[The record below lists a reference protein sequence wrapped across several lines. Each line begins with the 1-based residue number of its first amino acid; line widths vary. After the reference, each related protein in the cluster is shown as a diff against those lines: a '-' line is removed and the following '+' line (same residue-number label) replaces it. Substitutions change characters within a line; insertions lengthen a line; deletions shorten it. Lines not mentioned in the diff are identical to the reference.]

1 LFDGGGMSGDMPPET
16 VGKSRAKGDP
26 NMAAKKV
33 RDVMT
38 AGVELI
44 GPDATLVDAAARMAE
59 TDVGILPVGEND
71 RLVGVVT
78 DRDLVVRG
86 IAQGVDP
93 EETTIREVMTE
104 KVLYCFD
111 DQEPSEAAS
120 DMAKQQIRRLPVVD
134 RKKKLIGMV
143 SLADIARKDDAG
155 KAGTTLRHVVAPN
168 GNGS

>member
-1 LFDGGGMSGDMPPET
+1 
-16 VGKSRAKGDP
+16 
-26 NMAAKKV
+26 MAAKKV

-59 TDVGILPVGEND
+59 ADVGILPVGEND

-86 IAQGVDP
+86 IAEGANP
-93 EETTIREVMTE
+93 AETTIREIMTE

-120 DMAKQQIRRLPVVD
+120 DMAKQQIRRMPVVD
-134 RKKKLIGMV
+134 RQKQLIGMI
-143 SLADIARKDDAG
+143 SLGDLARKDDAG
-155 KAGTTLRHVVAPN
+155 KAGATLRQVVAPN
-168 GNGS
+168 GR

>member
-1 LFDGGGMSGDMPPET
+1 
-16 VGKSRAKGDP
+16 
-26 NMAAKKV
+26 MAAKKV

-44 GPDATLVDAAARMAE
+44 GPDATLTDAAARMAE
-59 TDVGILPVGEND
+59 ADVGILPVGEDD
-71 RLVGVVT
+71 RLIGMVT
-78 DRDLVVRG
+78 DRDIVIRG
-86 IAQGVDP
+86 IAEGADP
-93 EETTIREVMTE
+93 SEMTVREVMTE

-134 RKKKLIGMV
+134 RRKQLIGMV

-155 KAGTTLRHVVAPN
+155 KAGTTLRKVVMPP
-168 GNGS
+168 GDGH